1 MNMLDQPLFFLGRP
15 RPHVLDV
22 ALLRLRSGKV
32 VLLFSSE
39 LAAQSHLKTAPPGTV
54 LQSATDLRAK
64 EELFRAAL
72 ARGADELWL
81 DAEAGTEPEVRYPL
95 QRALDYVVSFK
106 RQTACI

>member
-1 MNMLDQPLFFLGRP
+1 MMNALDQPLFFLGRP

-22 ALLRLRSGKV
+22 ALLRLGDGKV
-32 VLLFSSE
+32 VLLFPSR
-39 LAAQSHLKTAPPGTV
+39 LAARSHLETAPPGTV
-54 LQSATDLRAK
+54 LQTATDLRAK

-81 DAEAGTEPEVRYPL
+81 YAEAGAEPDRYPL
-95 QRALDYVVSFK
+95 QRALDYVMSFK

>member
-1 MNMLDQPLFFLGRP
+1 MNTLDRPLFFLERP

-22 ALLRLRSGKV
+22 ALLRLGSGKV

-39 LAAQSHLKTAPPGTV
+39 LAARSHLDTAPPGTV
-54 LQSATDLRAK
+54 VQSATDLRAK

-81 DAEAGTEPEVRYPL
+81 DAEAGEPEVRYPL